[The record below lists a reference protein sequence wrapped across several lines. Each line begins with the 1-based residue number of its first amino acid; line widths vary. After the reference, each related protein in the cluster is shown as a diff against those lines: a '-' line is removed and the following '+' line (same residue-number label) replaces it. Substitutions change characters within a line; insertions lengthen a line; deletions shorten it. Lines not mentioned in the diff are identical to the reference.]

1 MNKSYLIL
9 VSLLFLTVNF
19 LSAKDSLSTAEVKD
33 DYKYKAIYVV
43 KTPENPYK
51 KTPEIQITAGD
62 VLSKLNAEHPRMF
75 CTKKQMTALRSQ
87 FKTDMLLQKYIK
99 QVLLQADKIQ
109 QSTET
114 KDEKQFTDDMLTLG
128 FAYHWTGDAR
138 YAEKATSFMKKSC
151 SATDW
156 GFHFLTVADAALT
169 IGMGYDLFYNYFD
182 KPTRDLLRYG
192 GIIRNGLNPGIA
204 AYEGAPTGWF
214 KDVRHNWNLVCN
226 TAMII
231 SSLAIAEKD
240 SFDFYPGKIVPVAVK
255 SMAKAMNEYA
265 LDGAFPEGTGYWGYA
280 TSRAVLAM
288 EAMQNCLNTDFG
300 LSGFEGFNKT
310 YYFRWHLTAPNG
322 TGVTFADCTPGWPV
336 RPDGIALWLGKKFND
351 ARLVNYEHGL
361 LAESKRAANVY
372 HLLYYSPK
380 KDTTFTA
387 LPLDAYFRGP
397 VEIATLRTEWNN
409 PDALYVN
416 VKAGYNQV
424 NHGHLDLGRFEY
436 YALGESWFTELGKE
450 EYGLPDYFDM
460 NGQRWTYFRA
470 GSLSHNV
477 PVIDEKNQNIYGTTR
492 FSKVDINQPLSSVRI
507 ELTDA
512 YKGQSKTMFREMTM
526 DKKSKTVT
534 ITDSYELLNPSTLS
548 WRGITDAK
556 IQIKGKKAILEKN
569 GKKIQVEILSPKN
582 GKFIVQSAEQKEPLK
597 ENKGFSIL
605 KVESLEK
612 ACNKVIKVG
621 ITLVN

>member
-1 MNKSYLIL
+1 MKK
-9 VSLLFLTVNF
+9 SLLLLLGMLLFTVSHV
-19 LSAKDSLSTAEVKD
+19 SAKDSLSFAEKE

-62 VLSKLNAEHPRMF
+62 VLSKLCTEHPRMF
-75 CTKKQMTALRSQ
+75 CTKNQMTYLKSQ
-87 FKTDMLLQKYIK
+87 FETDVLLQKYIK
-99 QVLLQADKIQ
+99 QVLLQAEKIR
-109 QSTET
+109 QSTDT
-114 KDEKQFTDDMLTLG
+114 KDEKQFLDDMLTLG

-138 YAEKATSFMKKSC
+138 YADKATGFMKNSC

-156 GFHFLTVADAALT
+156 GFHFLSVADAALT
-169 IGMGYDLFYNYFD
+169 IGIGYDLFYNYFD

-204 AYEGAPTGWF
+204 AYDGAPTGWF

-240 SFDFYPGKIVPVAVK
+240 SFDFYAEKIVPAAVK

-280 TSRAVLAM
+280 TSRAILAM

-336 RPDGIALWLGKKFND
+336 RPEGLSLWLGRKFND
-351 ARLVNYEHGL
+351 ARLVNFEHNL
-361 LAESKRAANVY
+361 LAESKRNANIY
-372 HLLYYSPK
+372 HLLYYCPV
-380 KDTTFTA
+380 KDTTFSA
-387 LPLDAYFRGP
+387 LPLDVYFKGP
-397 VEIATLRTEWNN
+397 VEIATMRTEWNN
-409 PDALYVN
+409 PEALYVN

-450 EYGLPDYFDM
+450 EYNLPDYFDM
-460 NGQRWTYFRA
+460 HSKRWSYFRA

-477 PVIDEKNQNIYGTTR
+477 PVINEMNQNMYATSR
-492 FSKVDINQPLSSVRI
+492 FSEVNINQPVSSVKI
-507 ELTDA
+507 DLSDA
-512 YKGQSKTMFREMTM
+512 YQDFAASMFRTLTM
-526 DKKSKTVT
+526 DKPARRVV
-534 ITDSYELLNPSTLS
+534 ITDDYSGLKKSNVS
-548 WRGITDAK
+548 WRGVTDAK
-556 IQIKGKKAILEKN
+556 ITLKAKTVALQKN
-569 GKKIQVEILSPKN
+569 GKTIQVRIISPEN
-582 GKFIVQSAEQKEPLK
+582 ARFSVQSAEQKPPLK
-597 ENKGFSIL
+597 ENKGFKIL
-605 KVESLEK
+605 KAEVPDQRGEVQLKIEIHSM
-612 ACNKVIKVG
+612 N
-621 ITLVN
+621 